1 ASIWAWIHPPNARMK
16 LTILGTGAAI
26 PTGDRYQSGLL
37 YESAETTL
45 LVDCG
50 SGILHRL
57 VQAGCDPTE
66 IDAILLTHT
75 HLDHVADLPGIAK
88 VRAMEGVAELR
99 IIAPSDTREVLD
111 PWLSI
116 DDIDERIALVIDEI
130 DPGPHGIDDVE
141 FRATRTTHS
150 KPCHAYR
157 FGDRWGFTGDAEAA
171 PELLEFFDGVD
182 VLVADCAYSDDR
194 PPENHPTPTALAQA
208 FEEANTSINRLYL
221 THLYPDAAKRASE
234 TIETVSAATDASVRV
249 ASDLDEINLE

>member
-1 ASIWAWIHPPNARMK
+1 MN
-16 LTILGTGAAI
+16 LTILGTGAAL

-37 YESAETTL
+37 YKRKETTL

-50 SGILHRL
+50 SGVLHRL
-57 VQAGCDPTE
+57 VQAGCPPTA

-88 VRAMEGVAELR
+88 AREMKDE
-99 IIAPSDTREVLD
+99 SDLHIVGPPGTRNVLD

-116 DDIDERIALVIDEI
+116 DDVDERLDIEIDEI
-130 DPGPHGIDDVE
+130 DPGTYAIDDVE

-157 FGDRWGFTGDAEAA
+157 FGDRWGFTGDAEAD

-182 VLVADCAYSDDR
+182 VLVADCAYPDDR
-194 PPENHPTPTALAQA
+194 PPENHPTPTAFAQA
-208 FEEANTSINRLYL
+208 LSEANTSIDRLYL
-221 THLYPDAAKRASE
+221 THLYPDAATTASE
-234 TIETVSAATDASVRV
+234 AREIVSAATDATVRI
-249 ASDLDEINLE
+249 ADDLDEIHFE